1 MIEHSCIGVGL
12 ELTIYFAGKACT
24 FYISNKCPC
33 PIWPATAPNTGHP
46 VIANGGFHLPPN
58 KTRKVHAPGDWSGRI
73 WARTGCNF
81 DSTIHNPAC
90 ETGDCDGKL
99 ECNGAIGLPPVTL
112 VEVTLQYDNQKP
124 SFYDVSLIDGY
135 NLPVHVSSK
144 QNKCHIGGCLKNL
157 KATCPVELQVV
168 NGEGEV
174 VACKSAC
181 LEFDRDSFCCRNK
194 YGSPAKCKPS
204 VYSRLFKDAC
214 PNYVSYAFE
223 TPLPLVACDS
233 DEYVITFCPNRWGG
247 DHTDI

>member
-1 MIEHSCIGVGL
+1 MTTRGTFVALFIILVSIFL
-12 ELTIYFAGKACT
+12 PSGKACT

-124 SFYDVSLIDGY
+124 SFTMLA
-135 NLPVHVSSK
+135 SST
-144 QNKCHIGGCLKNL
+144 
-157 KATCPVELQVV
+157 ATI
-168 NGEGEV
+168 
-174 VACKSAC
+174 
-181 LEFDRDSFCCRNK
+181 CRPRVQNK